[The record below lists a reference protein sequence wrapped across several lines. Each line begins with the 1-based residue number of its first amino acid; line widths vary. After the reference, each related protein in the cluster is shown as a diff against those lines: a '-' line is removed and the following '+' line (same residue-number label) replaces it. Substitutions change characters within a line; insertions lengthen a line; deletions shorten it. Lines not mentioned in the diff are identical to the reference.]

1 MESYCRASTSYNKK
15 THLNILIV
23 DDDEHISEMFK
34 DILEDRGH
42 NVVTLNEGV
51 RCISNMEHHS
61 YDLIFL
67 DYHIG
72 DIDGVDLADF
82 IKDIFKSKAL
92 IFAFTGDNSQL
103 AINKYKAGGMNGA
116 IIKPIDINLINKIM
130 NQIENREKNDKTIVH
145 KIETIKDKNLL
156 LF

>member
-1 MESYCRASTSYNKK
+1 MESYSRASTSYNKR

-23 DDDEHISEMFK
+23 DDDEQISEMFK
-34 DILEDRGH
+34 DILEERGH
-42 NVVTLNEGV
+42 KVVTLNEGV
-51 RCISNMEHHS
+51 RCISNLEHNN

-92 IFAFTGDNSQL
+92 IFAFTGDNSQI
-103 AINKYKAGGMNGA
+103 AINKFKSGGMNGA
-116 IIKPIDINLINKIM
+116 LIKPIDINLINKIM
-130 NQIENREKNDKTIVH
+130 NQIELRDKNDKEIIH
-145 KIETIKDKNLL
+145 KIENIKDKHLIC
-156 LF
+156 F